1 MSPESSPF
9 RPGQTV
15 PLEFFVG
22 RREELGYLHGM
33 VRASLQGRFKIGFV
47 TGERGIGKSSA
58 ASFLRRLSEREDEVA
73 ASHAYLGGVDT
84 LPGLL
89 KATFERVLKDSVDR
103 PWHDRVRALFGD
115 RVRRVGLFGVTLEL
129 NLSESDLSAI
139 AGDFVTS
146 MRGLFEQLQDRRA
159 LLLVLDDINGL
170 ASSAAFANWLKSVVD
185 EIGTSDQP
193 LPLCLL
199 FVGLE
204 QRRQEL
210 IASQPSLARVFE
222 LVDLAPWSQDE
233 ALEFYQRAFES
244 AGACVPATLLDRLTA
259 FAGGLPVLAHEIG
272 DAVWRASPS
281 TEIDEGSVIQG
292 IMSAADTV
300 GTKLVEPQIASA
312 MRSGRYRS
320 ILRKIAEA
328 PEMSFRRAHIASR
341 LSGAEQRVLDNF
353 LRRMRKLGALEL
365 DPEVRGGYRFP
376 SRLHAL
382 YFFMESRR
390 T

>member
-22 RREELGYLHGM
+22 RREELERLHGM
-33 VRASLQGRFKIGFV
+33 VRASAQGRFKIGFV

-58 ASFLRRLSEREDEVA
+58 ASFLRRLSEREDDVA
-73 ASHAYLGGVDT
+73 ASHAYLGGVGT
-84 LPGLL
+84 LPGML

-103 PWHDRVRALFGD
+103 PWHDRMRGFFGD

-129 NLSESDLSAI
+129 NLSESDLSTI

-146 MRGLFEQLQDRRA
+146 MRGLFEQLQDRQA
-159 LLLVLDDINGL
+159 LLLILDDINGL

-185 EIGTSDQP
+185 EIGTSDKP

-204 QRRQEL
+204 ERRQEL
-210 IASQPSLARVFE
+210 VANQPSLARVFE
-222 LVDLAPWSQDE
+222 LVDLAPWSQEE
-233 ALEFYQRAFES
+233 ALEFYRRAFES
-244 AGACVPATLLDRLTA
+244 AGAHVPATQLGRLTA

-272 DAVWRASPS
+272 DAVWRASPNAD
-281 TEIDEGSVIQG
+281 IHEGSVTRG

-320 ILRKIAEA
+320 ILRTIAEA
-328 PEMSFRRAHIASR
+328 QAMSFRRADIAQR

-365 DPEVRGGYRFP
+365 DPEERGGYRFP
-376 SRLHAL
+376 THLHAL
-382 YFFMESRR
+382 YFFMESGR